1 MPCRVE
7 GVLGNVAR
15 EVARQVVPQ
24 DRHAWVVV
32 EGRNEDVGH
41 KKGKEGSVC
50 VFLVHPPRDNTVQRV
65 YREQEVPP
73 ARHFGWL
80 CGQREKVRQ
89 TE

>member
-1 MPCRVE
+1 MIDKTAISTAAAKLP
-7 GVLGNVAR
+7 
-15 EVARQVVPQ
+15 VPE
-24 DRHAWVVV
+24 DRHQRVVV
-32 EGRNEDVGH
+32 DGRNKDVGYE
-41 KKGKEGSVC
+41 KGKESSVR
-50 VFLVHPPRDNTVQRV
+50 VLLVHPPRDNTVQRV